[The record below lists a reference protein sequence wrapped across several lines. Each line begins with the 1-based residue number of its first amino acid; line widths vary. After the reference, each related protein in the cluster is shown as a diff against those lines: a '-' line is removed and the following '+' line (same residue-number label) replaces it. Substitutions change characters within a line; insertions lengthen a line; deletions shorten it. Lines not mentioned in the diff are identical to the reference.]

1 MRGLIDFIRLQCARL
16 ELRALGL
23 AHAAS
28 TPALLTIA
36 SARKPRLTAAQV
48 LDLPAGHRVTLI
60 RRHLIGRATVITT
73 NANPDHA
80 SALADLRAMFKATTG
95 RSYLPRRGDTLIHT
109 S

>member
-1 MRGLIDFIRLQCARL
+1 MNARVFLARL
-16 ELRALGL
+16 HLRLLGL

-36 SARKPRLTAAQV
+36 SARKPRLTAAQL

-80 SALADLRAMFKATTG
+80 SALADLRHQFRAVTG
-95 RSYLPRRGDTLIHT
+95 RAYLPRRGDTITHEVT
-109 S
+109 K